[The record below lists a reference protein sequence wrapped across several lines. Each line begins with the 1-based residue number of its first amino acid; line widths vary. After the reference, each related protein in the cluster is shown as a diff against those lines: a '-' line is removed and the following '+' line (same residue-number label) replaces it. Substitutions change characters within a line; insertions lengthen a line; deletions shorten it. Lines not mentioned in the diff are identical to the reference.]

1 MHLNYYF
8 FMKINFLVFIIEDD
22 PIYGEILEYQFAL
35 NPNCVVRRFKAGKEA
50 LAALDQQPDLITLDY
65 KLPDLSGAE
74 VLKKIIHFNPDLPVV
89 IISGQDD
96 IGTAIT
102 LLKDGAYDYIVKN
115 DNTKERIWSVVR
127 NIQEKNDL
135 KQEILELKNQISR
148 KYDFSKSI
156 LANSSAMK
164 RVISLI
170 QKAIESNITVSIT
183 GETGTGKEVVAKA
196 IHYSSSRK
204 NKPFVAVNITAIPS
218 ELIESELFGHE
229 KGAFTG
235 AIMRR
240 IGKFEEAGDGTIFL
254 DEIGEMDINMQ
265 SKLLRV
271 IQERELTRVGGSGVI
286 KLNCRIM
293 VATHMDLADEVKK
306 GSFREDLFYRL
317 LGLPIQIPPLRE
329 RDNDILLLAKH
340 FVNEYSREN
349 KIPKIVISPEAQNKI
364 LKYPW
369 PGNIRE
375 LKAVIEL
382 ACVMTDSNVIE
393 EDHISFNT
401 TGSIDTLLQNEMSL
415 EEYKFKIIKYFLEK
429 YNGDVLTVSRKLDL
443 GKSTIYRLLQEKAI

>member
-1 MHLNYYF
+1 
-8 FMKINFLVFIIEDD
+8 MKINFLVFIIEDD

-293 VATHMDLADEVKK
+293 VATHKDLADEVKK